1 MKTKKVTYRQLMEY
15 IKVLETQLENNQR
28 AVYDVSQIL
37 TDYVEYRGKSKGL
50 NRFMRKKHLGS
61 VTQIESK
68 WKVFCKFLKDSY
80 LSLKKKLD
88 F

>member
-1 MKTKKVTYRQLMEY
+1 MKSNKATYRQLMDY

-28 AVYDVSQIL
+28 AVYDVSQVL
-37 TDYVEYRGKSKGL
+37 TDYVELRGKSKAL

-61 VTQIESK
+61 STQIESK
-68 WKVFCKFLKDSY
+68 WTLFCKFCKDSY
-80 LSLKKKLD
+80 LQLKKKLD

>member
-1 MKTKKVTYRQLMEY
+1 LMEY

-37 TDYVEYRGKSKGL
+37 TDYVEFRGKSKGL

-61 VTQIESK
+61 STQIESK
-68 WKVFCKFLKDSY
+68 WKVFCKFLKDKY
-80 LSLKKKLD
+80 LQLKKILD

>member
-1 MKTKKVTYRQLMEY
+1 MKSNKATYRQLMDY

-28 AVYDVSQIL
+28 AVYDVSQVL
-37 TDYVEYRGKSKGL
+37 TDYVELRGKSKAL

-68 WKVFCKFLKDSY
+68 WTLFCKFCKDSY